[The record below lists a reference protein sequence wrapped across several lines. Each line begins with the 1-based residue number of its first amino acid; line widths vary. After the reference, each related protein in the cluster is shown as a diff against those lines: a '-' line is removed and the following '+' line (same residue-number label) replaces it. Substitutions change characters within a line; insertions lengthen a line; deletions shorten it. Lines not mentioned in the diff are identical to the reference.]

1 LTYFSSIDLVYFHLH
16 LHFHPLSDL
25 KISFPPSDSFLLSS
39 IFRCVMRIYTSP
51 SPPLSYL
58 PPNSLLL
65 ASTPVSPLPTAQI
78 LPSLKAQETFQKV
91 QKRIPAIYAH
101 HYSTIKHIEPT
112 SQLKT
117 LPEVADKYRK
127 LKKSMLVRRLASSRS
142 PPTHAHAL
150 LFVANAKS
158 TSPQMLFLVQHTALC
173 DLFPSFRPR
182 LNQIKQ
188 PAIDECK

>member
-1 LTYFSSIDLVYFHLH
+1 
-16 LHFHPLSDL
+16 
-25 KISFPPSDSFLLSS
+25 
-39 IFRCVMRIYTSP
+39 MRIYTSP

-127 LKKSMLVRRLASSRS
+127 LKKSMLVRDIESCDTREFLDGKVEDERC
-142 PPTHAHAL
+142 PLPGPL
-150 LFVANAKS
+150 L
-158 TSPQMLFLVQHTALC
+158 TSVVVL
-173 DLFPSFRPR
+173 R
-182 LNQIKQ
+182 
-188 PAIDECK
+188 

>member
-1 LTYFSSIDLVYFHLH
+1 MCCLTYFSSIDLVYFHLH

-58 PPNSLLL
+58 PPNPFLL

-78 LPSLKAQETFQKV
+78 LPSLKAQETSQKV

-112 SQLKT
+112 SRLKT
-117 LPEVADKYRK
+117 LPGCRQIPKIEEKYARSS
-127 LKKSMLVRRLASSRS
+127 LSLISLASYACPCFVVCCKRKIDLPTNALSR
-142 PPTHAHAL
+142 PTHR
-150 LFVANAKS
+150 V
-158 TSPQMLFLVQHTALC
+158 V
-173 DLFPSFRPR
+173 
-182 LNQIKQ
+182 
-188 PAIDECK
+188 